1 MSKAANAVR
10 HGAMKASRLYVE
22 GRCNP
27 GTLRQ
32 CITVAA
38 KQTGA
43 SFESIIRYMAGAG
56 ARHLSG
62 VTEDTVEWME
72 AAAHACGEVATHDI
86 CVEFANL
93 AREPL
98 PISPHACLDCMEV
111 FANASM
117 HVDSYDWPY

>member
-1 MSKAANAVR
+1 MANATR
-10 HGAMKASRLYVE
+10 RGAMEASRLYAD
-22 GRCNP
+22 GRCKP
-27 GTLRQ
+27 GSLRQ
-32 CITVAA
+32 CITVAS

-43 SFESIIRYMAGAG
+43 SFDAIMSYMAGAG

-62 VTEDTVEWME
+62 LDEDTVEWME

-111 FANASM
+111 FAIASRY
-117 HVDSYDWPY
+117 VDTHEWPY